1 MYIGIMRAF
10 ATGRVK
16 NSTVQLIVDMG
27 WMDALCRETFRP
39 YCTLALRRPSFTV
52 LYEHRSQ
59 SIPVLF
65 HGGVLC
71 VCACVSSNHFISR
84 FCKYCIRNALSH
96 THRGGVKKMTMFL
109 HRYTLFCGFYHAEIN
124 NDIPKW
130 QFHPTR
136 ACHVFP
142 PHVLSLSSS
151 SY

>member
-1 MYIGIMRAF
+1 MRAF

-27 WMDALCRETFRP
+27 WMDAWCRETFRP

-71 VCACVSSNHFISR
+71 ACACVSSNHFISR

-109 HRYTLFCGFYHAEIN
+109 HTVGTHFFVVFTTQKSIMIFQSGSSIPHARAMCSLPTFCHCPLPRIE
-124 NDIPKW
+124 
-130 QFHPTR
+130 
-136 ACHVFP
+136 
-142 PHVLSLSSS
+142 
-151 SY
+151 